1 MSRQIAKLVIFSCLL
16 LAAAATFIAVKTDAV
31 PSFARENGAEC
42 TTCHTQWPQLNEYG
56 REFKESGYN
65 LAGPTTNIAEEV
77 DLDRTF
83 PASAALNMRFI
94 DKRFSQDRD
103 YEDLTQG
110 DKRLLLR
117 AGHELEVFL
126 AGRASEKISFFA
138 EVEAEDEWPDPN
150 GDAPGFQLQ
159 LATAAA
165 QYRFMGGVTFTGGF
179 GNVFF
184 ADAYNTLH
192 HHKVAR
198 RDWNVSGNV
207 PGDAQFIS
215 VSGRFNAF
223 PRMLLLA
230 ALSGNDGDLEGHD
243 ARDYS
248 FRAAYDVMPWL
259 MLGGYAN
266 LGRTY
271 NTNPDHPSR
280 SHDQVDRGGFDFQID
295 KNQIHVNGVWS
306 RRHDYTRDV
315 GQDVIGTWETF
326 AAVEFQYIVTDLNG
340 NPKFVPYVMVDY
352 YAMDIMDTGGGTGHT
367 LPRDRTG
374 YGAFLSFFFK
384 QNARAQVGV
393 EGTLAAAENYY
404 NLEHKEMRV
413 TIAGYFG
420 F

>member
-42 TTCHTQWPQLNEYG
+42 TTCHTQWPHLNEYG

-65 LAGPTTNIAEEV
+65 LAGPTTNVAEGV
-77 DLDRTF
+77 DLDRSF
-83 PASAALNMRFI
+83 PAAAVLNLRYI
-94 DKRFSQDRD
+94 DKRFSDDVD

-110 DKRLLLR
+110 DKRLLVR
-117 AGHELEVFL
+117 AGHEFEAFF
-126 AGRASEKISFFA
+126 AGRASQDICFFA
-138 EVEAEDEWPDPN
+138 ELEAEDET
-150 GDAPGFQLQ
+150 GFEPELV
-159 LATAAA
+159 TAAA
-165 QYRFMGGVTFTGGF
+165 QYRFMGGVTLTGGF

-184 ADAYNTLH
+184 ADGYNTLH
-192 HHKVAR
+192 HHHVVR
-198 RDWNVSGNV
+198 RDWIVSDNV

-215 VSGRFNAF
+215 LSGRFNAL
-223 PRMLLLA
+223 PKLSLLA
-230 ALSGNDGDLEGHD
+230 ALSGNDGDFEGHD

-248 FRAAYDVMPWL
+248 ARAAFDLMPWL
-259 MLGGYAN
+259 MIGGYAN
-266 LGRTY
+266 IGRTY
-271 NTNPDHPSR
+271 DTNPAHPFR

-295 KNQIHVNGVWS
+295 KDQLHVNGVWS
-306 RRHDYTRDV
+306 RKHDYTADV

-326 AAVEFQYIVTDLNG
+326 AAVELQYVVTDLNG

-367 LPRDRTG
+367 LPRDWTG
-374 YGAFLSFFFK
+374 YGAFMSYYVK
-384 QNARAQVGV
+384 QNAKAQVGV

-404 NLEHKEMRV
+404 NLEHKEMRFSIV
-413 TIAGYFG
+413 GIFG